1 MLTTKSKS
9 PLSEF
14 NADYY
19 NNLKRISFETAEA
32 YRLEVTK
39 PKKETIDLGAIHGD
53 RMQKKPSE
61 REIRWIDQP
70 EPLKV
75 TGTWSPET
83 VDLGAKF
90 HDRQTEDTAKADEV
104 LNGAPQSVPTPP
116 VADPDE
122 VSSIQQKTDL
132 SEAELQA
139 TPDNPVDLAAE
150 MENGTLPT
158 EDDEQE
164 EENED
169 PTETDPVTTEENAQI
184 NQNLPSSEA
193 VEQSEDVEEKLQ

>member
-1 MLTTKSKS
+1 M
-9 PLSEF
+9 
-14 NADYY
+14 
-19 NNLKRISFETAEA
+19 
-32 YRLEVTK
+32 
-39 PKKETIDLGAIHGD
+39 
-53 RMQKKPSE
+53 
-61 REIRWIDQP
+61 
-70 EPLKV
+70 
-75 TGTWSPET
+75 
-83 VDLGAKF
+83 
-90 HDRQTEDTAKADEV
+90 
-104 LNGAPQSVPTPP
+104 NGAPQSVPTPP

>member
-61 REIRWIDQP
+61 REIR
-70 EPLKV
+70 
-75 TGTWSPET
+75 
-83 VDLGAKF
+83 
-90 HDRQTEDTAKADEV
+90 
-104 LNGAPQSVPTPP
+104 
-116 VADPDE
+116 
-122 VSSIQQKTDL
+122 
-132 SEAELQA
+132 
-139 TPDNPVDLAAE
+139 
-150 MENGTLPT
+150 
-158 EDDEQE
+158 
-164 EENED
+164 
-169 PTETDPVTTEENAQI
+169 
-184 NQNLPSSEA
+184 
-193 VEQSEDVEEKLQ
+193 